1 MIIKNKDDVIKL
13 DELIFVID
21 VLILYDEDA

>member
-21 VLILYDEDA
+21 ILILYDEDA